1 MINEESMNKE
11 TKQQNDRELV
21 QIDGDLWDE
30 IAETCKHLGAKYTP
44 EQKILAVQAYYA
56 IGTASQASVELG
68 LPPST
73 IRTWKQQ
80 SWWEPVRDAIVK
92 FKNDR
97 ISTLLFDTSLSIVE
111 KISDRVEN
119 GEPVTDPCGLPV
131 FDDDGK
137 PVTRPLTMKE
147 LSSDFAIMYDRAS
160 KANILNKD
168 PTGKITVQQVMDN
181 LKDTFLQMVED
192 ERRVKTIEAEVY
204 EGKEVQ

>member
-1 MINEESMNKE
+1 MNKE

-80 SWWEPVRDAIVK
+80 SWWEPVPEQSHPQQ
-92 FKNDR
+92 NEQP
-97 ISTLLFDTSLSIVE
+97 S
-111 KISDRVEN
+111 
-119 GEPVTDPCGLPV
+119 PVPV
-131 FDDDGK
+131 
-137 PVTRPLTMKE
+137 
-147 LSSDFAIMYDRAS
+147 
-160 KANILNKD
+160 
-168 PTGKITVQQVMDN
+168 
-181 LKDTFLQMVED
+181 
-192 ERRVKTIEAEVY
+192 
-204 EGKEVQ
+204 